1 MNFNFYSATDSTAT
15 PLTTDQI
22 HQMLANNELFM
33 VQVPEEMTNQ
43 LEADQMIV
51 SAMAGSTVQFFAP
64 EVNDW
69 QKKLSNL
76 DAII

>member
-1 MNFNFYSATDSTAT
+1 
-15 PLTTDQI
+15 
-22 HQMLANNELFM
+22 MLANNELFM
-33 VQVPEEMTNQ
+33 VQVPEEMSNQ

-76 DAII
+76 DSII

>member
-1 MNFNFYSATDSTAT
+1 
-15 PLTTDQI
+15 
-22 HQMLANNELFM
+22 MLANNELFM
-33 VQVPEEMTNQ
+33 VQVPEEMSNQ

-69 QKKLSNL
+69 
-76 DAII
+76 